1 MIIVKNRQLDSET
14 IKILN
19 EIVEMD
25 ISAVSAFRL
34 MKIIKELDEIVKN
47 RQQSELNLVKRFA
60 ETNEDGSVKIPKDE
74 NGIEIQG
81 TFEIKDGD
89 SEEFNKQITDLLEF
103 DNELI
108 FDKLKFEDLGMEKIS
123 IKKLMKL
130 DFLFTE

>member
-60 ETNEDGSVKIPKDE
+60 ETNEDGSIKIPKDE

>member
-1 MIIVKNRQLDSET
+1 MIIVKNRQLDSEA

-60 ETNEDGSVKIPKDE
+60 ETNEDGSIKIPKDE
-74 NGIEIQG
+74 NGNEIQG
-81 TFEIKDGD
+81 TFEIKDGSTD
-89 SEEFNKQITDLLEF
+89 EFNRQINDLLEF
-103 DNELI
+103 DNELN
-108 FDKLKFEDLGMEKIS
+108 FDKIKFEDLGMEKIS

-130 DFLFTE
+130 DFLFSE